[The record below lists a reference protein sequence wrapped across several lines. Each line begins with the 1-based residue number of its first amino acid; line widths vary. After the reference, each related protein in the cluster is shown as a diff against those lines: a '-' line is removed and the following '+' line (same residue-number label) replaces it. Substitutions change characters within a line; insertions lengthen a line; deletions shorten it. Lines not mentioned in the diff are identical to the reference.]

1 MGYGRRAAPINWPD
15 GPFSEGPS
23 GLSGSGRCGGKV
35 GKRAGLMYPGD
46 CSPGRLTPA
55 AAAAATAAASI
66 AAVVV
71 AVRFAAVEAGGHAG
85 QGIGDSLQNVLSVL
99 TAVQIGITGAVVN
112 GHGHIHVA
120 GIGAYC
126 LNFDVGIAGVAA
138 AGIAAAAT
146 GIAGIA
152 ATAAAAGIT
161 VVIAVTAHS
170 FTLFP
175 SRSGLTPSAGRRL
188 LYHMSRG
195 GIG

>member
-1 MGYGRRAAPINWPD
+1 MGYGCRAAPINWPD
-15 GPFSEGPS
+15 GPLLEGPP
-23 GLSGSGRCGGKV
+23 GLSGSGCCGGKV

-46 CSPGRLTPA
+46 CSPGGLTPA
-55 AAAAATAAASI
+55 AAAAATAAAII
-66 AAVVV
+66 AAVVVV
-71 AVRFAAVEAGGHAG
+71 AVRFAAVEAGGHTG
-85 QGIGDSLQNVLSVL
+85 QGIGDLLQNVLGVL
-99 TAVQIGITGAVVN
+99 TAVQLGITGAIVN
-112 GHGHIHVA
+112 GHGHIHIA
-120 GIGAYC
+120 GIGAYR

-152 ATAAAAGIT
+152 ATAAGIT

>member
-1 MGYGRRAAPINWPD
+1 
-15 GPFSEGPS
+15 
-23 GLSGSGRCGGKV
+23 
-35 GKRAGLMYPGD
+35 MYPGD

-120 GIGAYC
+120 GIGAYR

-138 AGIAAAAT
+138 AAT

-152 ATAAAAGIT
+152 AAAAAAGIT